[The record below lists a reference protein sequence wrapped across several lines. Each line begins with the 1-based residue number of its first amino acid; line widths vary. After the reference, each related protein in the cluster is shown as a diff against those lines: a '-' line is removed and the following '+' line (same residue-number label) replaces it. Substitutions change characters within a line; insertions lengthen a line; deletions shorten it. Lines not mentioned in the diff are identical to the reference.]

1 MDTNTDNI
9 KMPASIR
16 SKYPD
21 KDTKIHVRSKPATNY
36 LYSERITLKHPLPN
50 SEQDD
55 SVPPIQ
61 SCRFSPVPIQSRP
74 IQSRRFSPPYMGPI
88 QSPMIFIV
96 ELHAGL
102 VQKCCGIDFGVRMLA
117 THCFLS
123 SVLRGC
129 QH

>member
-1 MDTNTDNI
+1 LKKDFLACTKIHYYESDLVMDTNTDNI

-74 IQSRRFSPPYMGPI
+74 IQSRRFSPRLYG
-88 QSPMIFIV
+88 
-96 ELHAGL
+96 
-102 VQKCCGIDFGVRMLA
+102 DD
-117 THCFLS
+117 
-123 SVLRGC
+123 SV
-129 QH
+129 HMWKNK